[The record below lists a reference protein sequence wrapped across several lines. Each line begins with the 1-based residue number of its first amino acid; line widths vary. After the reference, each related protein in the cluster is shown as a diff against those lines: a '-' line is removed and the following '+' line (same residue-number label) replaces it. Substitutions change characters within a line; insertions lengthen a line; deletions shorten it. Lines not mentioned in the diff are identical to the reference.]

1 MVSLNSPESGADAAP
16 LVFCRGVAAG
26 FGPNGGGMTPSC
38 TRKWVTSNMSR
49 CAAIFLSLKW
59 KNRNERNAHCFS
71 SERSNHAAF
80 DDQVVAGGCG
90 VRDLKVERFVFWE
103 DFVEQITNLIGA
115 FEVELETRI
124 YKCCVSRVELRQ
136 PNGILCF
143 VSRVKVANKCVGS
156 FVSPPAEREIAIS
169 NVAERR
175 IRFILIDVAAGVP
188 TRNADSASQRKG
200 GSAPNAFGGDV
211 NPLGFA
217 DIISNIEVAAATTAR
232 STLPARHLRQ
242 RSGQELLQAKEALE
256 RKTEE
261 LAYSLSMMRAT
272 LESTTDA
279 IVVTDLAGNLTGFN
293 EKYAQMLGLSQET
306 INSSDAQQLREI
318 FSRQFKDPERFLAR
332 VMQIYTSSPPES
344 FDILEFADGRVFE
357 RYSKTQL
364 IDNRSVGRVWSFR
377 DVTERNSA
385 EIIYQRLAAIVD
397 SSDDAIVG
405 KDLNGIVTTWNS
417 GAERL
422 FGYSANQ
429 MIGTSIMRLI
439 PPGRQAEENEILT
452 RIRNGQRVDHFET
465 VRVRKDGQ
473 LIDVSVTISPIKDVT
488 GNVMGASKVARDIG
502 ERKRGEEKLQAAKI
516 AAEKASKAKD
526 DFLAL
531 LSHELRTPLTPAL
544 VAASYLAEHEDLL
557 PEFREEVTAIWRNV
571 QLEAHLIDDLLDVT
585 RITRG
590 KIEMHHE
597 AVDVHRLLHTAV
609 QIAQNDILEK
619 QIELAIDLRATNH
632 HIWADPVR
640 IQQVFWNLLNNAVK
654 FTPKEG
660 RITICSS
667 NEERQ
672 FVFEITDTGIG
683 IEVERQR
690 GIFEAFDQGEPSITR
705 QFGGLGLGL
714 TISKTLLDL
723 HGGRITVQSEGKNR
737 GTTFRVFLDL
747 LREPSFRGRRR
758 APGRCRRRS
767 DRGRDVRPG
776 RIRT

>member
-1 MVSLNSPESGADAAP
+1 VKPSAD
-16 LVFCRGVAAG
+16 
-26 FGPNGGGMTPSC
+26 NGDK
-38 TRKWVTSNMSR
+38 R
-49 CAAIFLSLKW
+49 
-59 KNRNERNAHCFS
+59 
-71 SERSNHAAF
+71 
-80 DDQVVAGGCG
+80 
-90 VRDLKVERFVFWE
+90 
-103 DFVEQITNLIGA
+103 
-115 FEVELETRI
+115 
-124 YKCCVSRVELRQ
+124 LR
-136 PNGILCF
+136 
-143 VSRVKVANKCVGS
+143 
-156 FVSPPAEREIAIS
+156 
-169 NVAERR
+169 
-175 IRFILIDVAAGVP
+175 
-188 TRNADSASQRKG
+188 
-200 GSAPNAFGGDV
+200 
-211 NPLGFA
+211 
-217 DIISNIEVAAATTAR
+217 AAARQTAK
-232 STLPARHLRQ
+232 SIRHLRQ

-256 RKTEE
+256 RKAEE

-306 INSSDAQQLREI
+306 INCSDAQQLREM

-385 EIIYQRLAAIVD
+385 EITYQRLAAIID

-405 KDLNGIVTTWNS
+405 KDLNSIVTTWNS

-422 FGYSANQ
+422 FGYSANE

-439 PPGRQAEENEILT
+439 PPDRQTEENEILT
-452 RIRNGQRVDHFET
+452 RIRNSQRVDHFET

-488 GNVMGASKVARDIG
+488 GNVIGASKVARDIG
-502 ERKRGEEKLQAAKI
+502 ERKRAEEKLQAAKI

-526 DFLAL
+526 DFLAQ

-557 PEFREEVTAIWRNV
+557 PEFREEVSAIWRNV

-597 AVDVHRLLHTAV
+597 AVDVHRLVHTAV
-609 QIAQNDILEK
+609 QIAQKDILEK
-619 QIELAIDLRATNH
+619 QIELAIDLRATDH
-632 HIWADPVR
+632 HIWADAVR

-654 FTPKEG
+654 FTPKGG
-660 RITICSS
+660 RITIRSS
-667 NEERQ
+667 NEGGR
-672 FVFEITDTGIG
+672 FVFEISDTGIG
-683 IEVERQR
+683 IEAERQSR
-690 GIFEAFDQGEPSITR
+690 IFEAFDQGELSITR

-723 HGGRITVQSEGKNR
+723 HGGSITVQSEGKNR

-747 LREPSFRGRRR
+747 LREPLVVSTDGADGDTTATSSLHLLLVDDHADTRLVLSRLLTKCGHEVTTTDSEQGALKLLESGRFDALISDIGLPDGDGYDLVREAKRGQPLS
-758 APGRCRRRS
+758 AIALSGFGTEEDVRRS
-767 DRGRDVRPG
+767 LEAGFDYHLTKPVDLNGLRSLLQKIAKVES
-776 RIRT
+776 